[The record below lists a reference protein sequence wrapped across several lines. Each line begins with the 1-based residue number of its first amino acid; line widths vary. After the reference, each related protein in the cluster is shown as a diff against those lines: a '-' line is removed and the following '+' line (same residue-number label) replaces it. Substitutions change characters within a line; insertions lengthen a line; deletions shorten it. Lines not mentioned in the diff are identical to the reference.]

1 MAFSY
6 YEIFFVS
13 LWNNINQKLLNGK
26 GGEYLDILLEQIHR
40 DLDYLYSQ
48 GKHVKK
54 IKMNPKVYERMTNK
68 LTGVEINNEAV
79 IVFGIPIE
87 ADENIEK
94 FAFILDE
101 AT

>member
-1 MAFSY
+1 MD
-6 YEIFFVS
+6 V
-13 LWNNINQKLLNGK
+13 
-26 GGEYLDILLEQIHR
+26 LLEQIRR

-48 GKHVKK
+48 GKHVKN
-54 IKMNPKVYERMTNK
+54 IKMNPKIYERMTIK

-79 IVFGIPIE
+79 IVFGLPIE

-101 AT
+101 ATS